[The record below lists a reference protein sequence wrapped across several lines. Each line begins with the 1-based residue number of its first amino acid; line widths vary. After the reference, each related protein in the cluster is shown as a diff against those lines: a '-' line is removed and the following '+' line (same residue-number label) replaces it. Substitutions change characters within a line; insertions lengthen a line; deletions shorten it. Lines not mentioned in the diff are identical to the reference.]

1 MPCCR
6 YNCKLSKNNILEKEI
21 EFLFSRK
28 EEIEFRSIHD
38 LNKVL
43 YIHSVAPHK
52 PGRLCHVAPSVLLYE
67 NTSTEPREIHSLDCS
82 GDEPTPTGSVVHTN
96 ITADIENICCTEYK
110 NEKIL
115 VVADKDE
122 MIHVYNTASGELKW
136 TVKEKQYHE
145 KKFKPGGVVAD
156 WRGHL
161 FVIDEV
167 NKCIQMFSMSDG
179 QHLGHFGRE
188 EEQSI
193 GRIDWR
199 DSTSSL
205 LVVYKKDN
213 EYCISDICLQ

>member
-1 MPCCR
+1 M
-6 YNCKLSKNNILEKEI
+6 KIQI
-21 EFLFSRK
+21 EFPFSRRA
-28 EEIEFRSIHD
+28 EIEFRSIND
-38 LNKVL
+38 LNEVL
-43 YIHSVAPHK
+43 HIHSVAPHK
-52 PGRLCHVAPSVLLYE
+52 PGRLCHVAPSILFYE
-67 NTSTEPREIHSLDCS
+67 NTSDEPREIHSLNCS
-82 GDEPTPTGSVVHTN
+82 EDEPAPMGVVVHTN
-96 ITADIENICCTEYK
+96 IMADVEDICCTEYK
-110 NEKIL
+110 NEKLL

-122 MIHVYNTASGELKW
+122 MIHVYSTSTWKLKW
-136 TVKEKQYHE
+136 TVKEKPIREE
-145 KKFKPGGVVAD
+145 KKFKPRGIVAD
-156 WRGHL
+156 GRGHL

-213 EYCISDICLQ
+213 EYCISDISVQ